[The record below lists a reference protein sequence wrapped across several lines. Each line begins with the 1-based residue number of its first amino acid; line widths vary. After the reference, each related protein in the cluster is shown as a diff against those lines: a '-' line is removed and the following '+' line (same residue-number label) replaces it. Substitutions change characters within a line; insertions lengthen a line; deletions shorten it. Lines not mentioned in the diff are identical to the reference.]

1 MKTKKSSLLIVV
13 FVLLLSACNLP
24 LAPDSGEVAA
34 TETSSPVV
42 ILPTVTEI
50 QPSPTPNIF
59 NVEPPAPGTVAYD
72 FVAEVCSANWSTN
85 ASQLPC
91 QGDMED
97 TGGGYIEA
105 TDHTILEGMVSV
117 EAPLLI
123 GLPGSGYPAGLGLF
137 GKYPPLTVYPGDT
150 FQATIACQGDT
161 ECDLEFGLEYI
172 DAQGTY
178 HGSAYRWFYKAGD
191 GPLKIIGDLNALA
204 GQTVEFL
211 LVMRTQEEPE
221 NQWGAWIQPHI
232 SRDPNAKPL
241 PTAEILPTPTP
252 DLNDKTPGVIS
263 GMVDMSS
270 APPYLKD
277 SMNGGSSPVAVVFF
291 NQSDGTYWWIHT
303 SLTGHP
309 YYQMTVSPGEYQVV
323 AFAQGVGDV
332 PYVSGGYTG
341 QNPSCGKN
349 LKTVTMPPNGRL
361 ENIVIADWNW
371 TCGGT
376 AYRPAKPG
384 GVPLP

>member
-1 MKTKKSSLLIVV
+1 VDPSSRGGVELFL
-13 FVLLLSACNLP
+13 VL
-24 LAPDSGEVAA
+24 
-34 TETSSPVV
+34 
-42 ILPTVTEI
+42 
-50 QPSPTPNIF
+50 
-59 NVEPPAPGTVAYD
+59 
-72 FVAEVCSANWSTN
+72 
-85 ASQLPC
+85 
-91 QGDMED
+91 
-97 TGGGYIEA
+97 
-105 TDHTILEGMVSV
+105 
-117 EAPLLI
+117 
-123 GLPGSGYPAGLGLF
+123 
-137 GKYPPLTVYPGDT
+137 
-150 FQATIACQGDT
+150 
-161 ECDLEFGLEYI
+161 
-172 DAQGTY
+172 
-178 HGSAYRWFYKAGD
+178 R
-191 GPLKIIGDLNALA
+191 
-204 GQTVEFL
+204 
-211 LVMRTQEEPE
+211 QEEELE
-221 NQWGAWIQPHI
+221 NQWGVWINPYI
-232 SRDPNAKPL
+232 SRDPSAKPL

-252 DLNDKTPGVIS
+252 DPEDKTPGVIS

-277 SMNGGSSPVAVVFF
+277 SMNGGSSPVVVVFF

-376 AYRPAKPG
+376 AYRPSKPG